1 MWNAHKMEIAGMDV
15 TSGDELVWLEE
26 KIWIQNFFFLQDK
39 RLWLHGMDPTDIYKA
54 SNCPNIKRRVKEIGH
69 ILKQL
74 LIAKTL
80 SRDDSIGGEIGLNNE

>member
-1 MWNAHKMEIAGMDV
+1 MDV

-54 SNCPNIKRRVKEIGH
+54 SNCPKIKRRVKEIGH
-69 ILKQL
+69 ISNFYIS
-74 LIAKTL
+74 LIAKKL